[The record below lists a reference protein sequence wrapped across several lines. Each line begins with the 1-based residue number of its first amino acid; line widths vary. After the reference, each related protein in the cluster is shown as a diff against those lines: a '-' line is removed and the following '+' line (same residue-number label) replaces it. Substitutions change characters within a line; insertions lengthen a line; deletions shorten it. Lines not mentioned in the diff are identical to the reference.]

1 MRKRQRLGQHFLKSC
16 IIAKKIV
23 DAAGITKKDVVLEIG
38 TGHGI
43 LVPLLCEKARKVI
56 SIEAD
61 YSLYKDAIEKFS
73 DIDNLELV
81 HGNGFKSSQKFSIFV
96 SNLPYSKSRDAMEW
110 IVQKKYSTAVVM
122 VQKEFYEK
130 LIAEGKDRRAVSIL
144 VNYSSEI
151 EKISNVN
158 KNNFAPQPKVDSVVI
173 KFTRKKT
180 LSLEL
185 IQTVNRLFSYKRKS
199 LQNILKQFGKKIESS
214 KRLEELSPEEIID
227 VAKKT
232 LK

>member
-1 MRKRQRLGQHFLKSC
+1 MRKRQRLGQHFLKSS
-16 IIAKKIV
+16 IDAKKII
-23 DAAGITKKDVVLEIG
+23 DAAEITKKDVVLEIG

-81 HGNGFKSSQKFSIFV
+81 YGNGFKSSQKFSIFV

-110 IVQKKYSTAVVM
+110 LVQKKYSTAVVM

-144 VNYSSEI
+144 VNYSTGI

-158 KNNFAPQPKVDSVVI
+158 TNNFAPQPKVDSVVI

-185 IQTVNRLFSYKRKS
+185 IHTVNRLFSYKRKN